1 MLKFFMRFT
10 FKAFDGWSNLIQSTE
25 ITIKALDPFSSL
37 VPLAADIKHAVEE
50 QQDTMT
56 GLGGRDTS
64 VLLSLAEAPGLKHCP
79 MGGPCRLL
87 HWL

>member
-25 ITIKALDPFSSL
+25 ITIKALAPVSPR

-79 MGGPCRLL
+79 MGGPRRLL

>member
-25 ITIKALDPFSSL
+25 ITVKALDPFSSL

-56 GLGGRDTS
+56 GLGRG
-64 VLLSLAEAPGLKHCP
+64 V
-79 MGGPCRLL
+79 
-87 HWL
+87 